1 MGALSN
7 TQHSSA
13 WLTARQWPDSVKPL
27 SMMDR
32 LFNRMDGSYPH
43 KWRSAFANAQ
53 AIQNWR
59 EAWAEAFDEEGL
71 TPEEVKA
78 GIVTCRKLYD
88 WPPSLPEFLK
98 ACRPAI
104 DPERA
109 FHEAVEQMRLR
120 DVSKDAWS
128 SPVVF
133 WAAVQLG
140 SDLRNNPYPS
150 ISKRWAAALDTAAK
164 KIKLR
169 ELPNEVPPRL
179 DALPAPGRQSVD
191 PEQAAANIDK
201 LYAMLGGRPRPF
213 FAFCIDGQN
222 TEATT

>member
-13 WLTARQWPDSVKPL
+13 WLTPRQWPDSVNPL

-71 TPEEVKA
+71 TPEEIKA

-98 ACRPAI
+98 ACRPAL
-104 DPERA
+104 DCERA
-109 FHEAVEQMRLR
+109 FIEAVEQMRLR
-120 DVSKDAWS
+120 ESGKDVWS

-133 WAAVQLG
+133 WAAVSIG
-140 SDLRNNPYPS
+140 SDLRNHPYQA
-150 ISKRWAAALDTAAK
+150 ISKRWAAAIDTARE
-164 KIKLR
+164 KIKR
-169 ELPNEVPPRL
+169 GELPNEVPARL
-179 DALPAPGRQSVD
+179 EALPAPGRQSVS
-191 PEQAAANIDK
+191 PEQAAANISK
-201 LYAMLGGRPRPF
+201 LHEILGNSRI
-213 FAFCIDGQN
+213 AEW
-222 TEATT
+222 TEA

>member
-1 MGALSN
+1 MGALLS
-7 TQHSSA
+7 TQPSSA
-13 WLTARQWPDSVKPL
+13 WLTPRQWPDADKPL

-71 TPEEVKA
+71 APEEVKA
-78 GIVTCRKLYD
+78 GIVTCRKQYD

-98 ACRPAI
+98 ACRPSV

-120 DVSKDAWS
+120 DAGKDVWS
-128 SPVVF
+128 SPVVY
-133 WAAVQLG
+133 WAACSLG
-140 SDLRNNPYPS
+140 VDLRNNHYGA
-150 ISKRWAAALDTAAK
+150 ISKRWAAALDWAGK
-164 KIKLR
+164 RIKSG

-179 DALPAPGRQSVD
+179 EALPPPGRQSID
-191 PEQAAANIDK
+191 PEKAAANIAK
-201 LYAMLGGRPRPF
+201 LHDIIGKSK
-213 FAFCIDGQN
+213 FA
-222 TEATT
+222 EATCGI

>member
-7 TQHSSA
+7 THSSA
-13 WLTARQWPDSVKPL
+13 WLTPRQFADSAKPL
-27 SMMDR
+27 TMMDR
-32 LFNRMDGSYPH
+32 LFNRLDGSYPH

-71 TPEEVKA
+71 TLDEVKA

-109 FHEAVEQMRLR
+109 FIEATEQMRLR
-120 DVSKDAWS
+120 DAGKDRWS
-128 SPVVF
+128 SPVVY
-133 WAAVQLG
+133 WAAASIGQ
-140 SDLRNNPYPS
+140 DLRNFPYQA
-150 ISKRWAAALDTAAK
+150 ISKRWAAALDFAEK
-164 KIKLR
+164 RIR
-169 ELPNEVPPRL
+169 SGELPNEVPIRRES
-179 DALPAPGRQSVD
+179 LPAPGRQSVD
-191 PEQAAANIDK
+191 AEQAAANIAK
-201 LYAMLGGRPRPF
+201 LHEIIGKSRIVEGV
-213 FAFCIDGQN
+213 
-222 TEATT
+222 EA